1 MRAIVTFHSI
11 DDTGSVLSFPQRALA
26 QFLEGLAAS
35 RISVCAL
42 EELLQTGAQRAVAL
56 VFDDGMQSVFRNALP
71 VLKDFAV
78 PAHLFLTVGAVG
90 RDNRWPGQPAG
101 VPRFEMLSWPQVEA
115 LHAAG
120 IRIEGHT
127 AKHPDLC
134 ALDDAA
140 VVQECQT
147 CDDVIE
153 RRLGRRPQYFAYPYG
168 NHDRRVRAIARQR
181 YAAAV
186 TTELRPLRARDDP
199 AALPRL
205 DSYYLRPPWLRRRFL
220 SPEAQAYLAL
230 RNALRRIRGSH

>member
-11 DDTGSVLSFPQRALA
+11 DGTGSVLSFPQRTLA
-26 QFLEGLAAS
+26 QFLEALAIS

-42 EELLQTGAQRAVAL
+42 EELLQTSAQRAVAL
-56 VFDDGMQSVFRNALP
+56 TFDDGMRSVFENALP

-78 PAHLFLTVGAVG
+78 PAHVFLTVGAVG
-90 RDNRWPGQPAG
+90 RDNGWPGQPAG
-101 VPRFEMLSWPQVEA
+101 APRFEMLDWPQVEA

-127 AKHPDLC
+127 ANHPDLC

-140 VVQECQT
+140 VIQECQS

-153 RRLGRRPQYFAYPYG
+153 RRLGRRPQYLAYPYG
-168 NHDRRVRAIARQR
+168 RHDRRVRTIARQR

-186 TTELRPLRARDDP
+186 TTELRPLRAREDP

-205 DSYYLRPPWLRRRFL
+205 DGYYLRSAWLRRRFL
-220 SPEAQAYLAL
+220 SPDTQAYLAL
-230 RNALRRIRGSH
+230 RNALRRLRGSH